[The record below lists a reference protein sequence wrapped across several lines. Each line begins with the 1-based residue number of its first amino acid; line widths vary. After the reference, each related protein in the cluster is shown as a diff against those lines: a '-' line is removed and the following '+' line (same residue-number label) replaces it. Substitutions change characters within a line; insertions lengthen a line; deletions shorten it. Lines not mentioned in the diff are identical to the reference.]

1 MRPIKLTYNIL
12 IKGLEFATFNYHTK
26 YWSKTE
32 TCEYLRLLGV
42 ASATTDY
49 ALDFASKYPST
60 APDAETLFQNFTYPS
75 FWKSS
80 LQLDNFVETPMHH
93 IFEGIV
99 KSIIEVQME
108 FFKIHNKWSAFG
120 GYSNNILADIQQ
132 LKLAYCRVE
141 PFTSGKEYKTGGWIA
156 ETYLGYSRLM
166 IILINQTDKM
176 VTTSLR
182 GYNELVVV
190 IQVLYALISRL
201 MQHNT
206 SHVEQIDDYIKLFLS
221 VCHFYE
227 TKVGLE
233 ENSFPFWYRK
243 SNFVSLLNL
252 STQIKEYGPVYLHWE
267 GVRERF
273 IQYVKPSLTFM
284 RNSVSYLV
292 KKLEKNS
299 SRQHIRHF
307 VRQTY

>member
-132 LKLAYCRVE
+132 LNLLLCTEQMYQIE
-141 PFTSGKEYKTGGWIA
+141 WHLLHLT
-156 ETYLGYSRLM
+156 
-166 IILINQTDKM
+166 
-176 VTTSLR
+176 
-182 GYNELVVV
+182 
-190 IQVLYALISRL
+190 IS
-201 MQHNT
+201 H
-206 SHVEQIDDYIKLFLS
+206 
-221 VCHFYE
+221 
-227 TKVGLE
+227 
-233 ENSFPFWYRK
+233 P
-243 SNFVSLLNL
+243 
-252 STQIKEYGPVYLHWE
+252 
-267 GVRERF
+267 
-273 IQYVKPSLTFM
+273 
-284 RNSVSYLV
+284 
-292 KKLEKNS
+292 
-299 SRQHIRHF
+299 
-307 VRQTY
+307 